1 MAFLNTDGLLKA
13 HEVVNGNSFHNE
25 GEAEIIKLIVET
37 SIASGIKE
45 SQISLI
51 SPYRPQLKYLNFSEF
66 KGITVSTIDKFQGKD
81 SDFVIISLVRSNL
94 SGTVGELLKDWQRLN
109 VAFTRAKKKLLLV
122 GSAETIL
129 ENPTFKILTDLIQER
144 NWRLEIPS
152 D

>member
-1 MAFLNTDGLLKA
+1 MKT

-25 GEAEIIKLIVET
+25 GEAEIIKLIVAA
-37 SIASGIKE
+37 SISSGIKE

-66 KGITVSTIDKFQGKD
+66 RGGITVSTIDKFQGKD

-94 SGTVGELLKDWQRLN
+94 TGNVGELLKDWQRLN

-122 GSAETIL
+122 GSAGTIL
-129 ENPTFKILTDLIQER
+129 ENPTFKILTELIQER
-144 NWRLEIPS
+144 NWMLNVPS
-152 D
+152 DLI